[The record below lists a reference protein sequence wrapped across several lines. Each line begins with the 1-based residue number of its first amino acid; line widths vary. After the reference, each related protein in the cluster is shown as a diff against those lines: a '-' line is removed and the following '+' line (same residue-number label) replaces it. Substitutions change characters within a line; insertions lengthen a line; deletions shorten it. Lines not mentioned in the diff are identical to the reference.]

1 MKFPRSRIIKVAVML
16 VFLCC
21 VLFANF
27 LAVRM
32 MLHYGVE
39 TYFYDKLLVAYTVG
53 GAKGLKMEL
62 EMITLT
68 DKNPRESMLAKD
80 FTGRLETLTDPE
92 AFLEDN
98 VQKAKKMVY
107 FIRNMRSAAIVI
119 MLIIFGWQ
127 LIVKF
132 VGTSFIY

>member
-1 MKFPRSRIIKVAVML
+1 ML

-132 VGTSFIY
+132 AGTSFIY